1 MSVRWSGQPNFDFLK
16 DPEFAN
22 FRTSLD
28 AEMKRLQQL
37 GVGATKK
44 QAEILTELE
53 EEILWAGKEVC
64 LVTTPHR
71 PS

>member
-1 MSVRWSGQPNFDFLK
+1 MVGVMRHVRWSGQPNIDFLK

-53 EEILWAGKEVC
+53 EEILRSAW
-64 LVTTPHR
+64 
-71 PS
+71 